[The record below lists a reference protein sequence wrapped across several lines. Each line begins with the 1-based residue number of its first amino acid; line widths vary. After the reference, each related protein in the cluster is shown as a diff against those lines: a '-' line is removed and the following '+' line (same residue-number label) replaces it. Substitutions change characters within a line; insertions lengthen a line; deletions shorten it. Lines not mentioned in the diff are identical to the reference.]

1 MKLTDNERMVMNRF
15 NSDTRYSFFD
25 GGYVSVDS
33 GTYASTFIPEMAAAM
48 GKPESSARTV
58 LTSMIKKGIFT
69 SRDEEAEPGTP
80 IMEGDEVVGEVP
92 GSGRDADRWIE
103 LTDAGVEIIADL
115 RLEED
120 EAMLN
125 MDEEL
130 EDDDDEEPEAHT
142 KSMVSLA
149 ADARIKAAREEQKA
163 GRSKAAKESIA
174 QGKPSLRTSH
184 ADCTH
189 ATQGKEGK
197 TARAKC
203 RRDRAAAA
211 KLAEEK
217 ALAKAERAAKKAA
230 AHA

>member
-15 NSDTRYSFFD
+15 NSDDRYSFFD
-25 GGYVSVDS
+25 GGYVAEDS

-69 SRDEEAEPGTP
+69 SRDEEAESGVP
-80 IMEGDEVVGEVP
+80 IMEGDDIVGHVP
-92 GSGRDADRWIE
+92 GTERAADRWIE
-103 LTDAGVEIIADL
+103 LTDAGVELISDL

-130 EDDDDEEPEAHT
+130 EDDDEPEIQT
-142 KSMVSLA
+142 KSIA
-149 ADARIKAAREEQKA
+149 ALEADKRVKAYKEQTK
-163 GRSKAAKESIA
+163 GRQAAAKESIA

-211 KLAEEK
+211 KVAEEK
-217 ALAKAERAAKKAA
+217 ALKKAERAAKKAE

>member
-15 NSDTRYSFFD
+15 NSEDRYSFFD
-25 GGYVSVDS
+25 GGYVAEDS
-33 GTYASTFIPEMAAAM
+33 GTYQSEFIPEMAHAM
-48 GKPESSARTV
+48 GKPESSARAV
-58 LTSMIKKGIFT
+58 LTSMTKKGIFT
-69 SRDEEAEPGTP
+69 IKD
-80 IMEGDEVVGEVP
+80 VP
-92 GSGRDADRWIE
+92 GEEPITAEDGTVVQEGKPADHWVE
-103 LTDAGVEIIADL
+103 LTEAGVELIADL

-130 EDDDDEEPEAHT
+130 EDDDEPEMQT
-142 KSMVSLA
+142 KSIASLE
-149 ADARIKAAREEQKA
+149 ADKRVKAYKEQTK
-163 GRSKAAKESIA
+163 GRQAAAKESIA

-211 KLAEEK
+211 KVAEEK
-217 ALAKAERAAKKAA
+217 ALKKAERAAKKAE

>member
-15 NSDTRYSFFD
+15 NSDNRYSFFD
-25 GGYVSVDS
+25 GGYVAEDS
-33 GTYASTFIPEMAAAM
+33 GTYQSEFIPEMAQAM

-58 LTSMIKKGIFT
+58 FTSMVKKGIFT
-69 SRDEEAEPGTP
+69 VKDVEAEEP
-80 IMEGDEVVGEVP
+80 IMTEDGETEVQP
-92 GSGRDADRWIE
+92 GKPADHWVE
-103 LTDAGVEIIADL
+103 LTDAGVELIADL

-120 EAMLN
+120 EAILN

-130 EDDDDEEPEAHT
+130 EDDEDEEPVMQT
-142 KSMVSLA
+142 KSIASQA

-184 ADCTH
+184 ADCSH

-197 TARAKC
+197 IARAKC
-203 RRDRAAAA
+203 RRERAAAA
-211 KLAEEK
+211 KLADEK
-217 ALAKAERAAKKAA
+217 AAKKAERAAKKAE

>member
-15 NSDTRYSFFD
+15 NSDERYSFFD
-25 GGYVSVDS
+25 GGYVAGEDS
-33 GTYASTFIPEMAAAM
+33 GTYQSEFIPEMSYAM

-69 SRDEEAEPGTP
+69 TRDVEAEEP
-80 IMEGDEVVGEVP
+80 IMTTDGETEVQP
-92 GSGRDADRWIE
+92 GKPADHWVM
-103 LTDAGVEIIADL
+103 LTDAGVELIADL

-130 EDDDDEEPEAHT
+130 DDDEDEEPVMQT
-142 KSMVSLA
+142 KSIASQA
-149 ADARIKAAREEQKA
+149 ADERIKAARKEQTE
-163 GRSKAAKESIA
+163 GRKAAAHESIA

-189 ATQGKEGK
+189 ATHGKEGK

-217 ALAKAERAAKKAA
+217 ALKKAERAAKKAEAA